1 MPQNRTVLL
10 PQYLSKFSCIG
21 DKCEDNCCYSWE
33 ILIDKDIYEKY
44 RKTSNSYLKP
54 MLDKYVKRNRS
65 NPTIEGYSK
74 IKLNSARQC
83 PFLNEN
89 KLCEIHKNL
98 GEEYLS
104 KVCTT
109 YPRITNIIDK
119 IYEKSATLSCPEIAR
134 LILLNPQVMEFDEIE
149 EPIETRNI
157 IYKKND
163 SKSIKNL
170 RKLLKYFWKL
180 RIFSITLMQNR
191 RYKLWERLII
201 LGLFIQKLSEY
212 EKKDIVD
219 EIPELIEQYNKIID
233 SEYLRLE
240 LEKIPVNTNIQMELM
255 KEINDQRFSISI
267 GPNTKVY
274 VGCVIEFL
282 QGIQYTKDE
291 KVENIAERYNKA
303 FDNYYKPF
311 MDEHEYIL
319 ENYIVNYMFREL
331 FPISSNKDVFQDYIN
346 LVINYSYIKT
356 LLIGIAGFNKQL
368 NEDIIVKFIYSF
380 SRTIE
385 HNYVFMKKII
395 DIIKANG
402 YDTMAYMAILI
413 KN

>member
-1 MPQNRTVLL
+1 MPQNRTVLS

-21 DKCEDNCCYSWE
+21 DKCKDNCCYSWE

-44 RKTSNSYLKP
+44 RKTSNSYLRP

-157 IYKKND
+157 IYKTND

-170 RKLLKYFWKL
+170 RKISKHFWEL

-191 RYKLWERLII
+191 KYKLWERLII
-201 LGLFIQKLSEY
+201 LGLFMQKVSEY
-212 EKKDIVD
+212 EKKDIV
-219 EIPELIEQYNKIID
+219 EQIPELIEQYNKIID

-267 GPNTKVY
+267 GPNTKIY
-274 VGCVIEFL
+274 VDCVIEFL

-291 KVENIAERYNKA
+291 KVENIAEKYNKA

-331 FPISSNKDVFQDYIN
+331 FPISSEKDVFQDYIN

-356 LLIGIAGFNKQL
+356 LLIGISGFNKKL
-368 NEDIIVKFIYSF
+368 DEDIIVKFIYSF
-380 SRTIE
+380 SRAIE

-395 DIIKANG
+395 DIIKSNG